1 MTPTT
6 REEKTRGDRTP
17 RRAPERASEYVFREL
32 AAEILRGERPP
43 GSALPA
49 EREIA
54 ARFDVSTVVV
64 RQALYQL
71 QELDLIEVRQG
82 RASTVRNPDDA
93 LDLRVMVLQAQLAE
107 HNPEDVRDFAEALV
121 LHLANLL
128 ELAERRVTDSDL
140 AEITNLADAVAASA
154 SALNT
159 TAFREAETHLWGR
172 IAKATR
178 NRLLWKQT
186 RWWFRFLARTE
197 GVFGRQMSTPD
208 VRAALYRE
216 VVEAL
221 RHQRGAAALY
231 RARARELIDERL
243 GPSELGR

>member
-1 MTPTT
+1 MATT
-6 REEKTRGDRTP
+6 THGAPEPRTP
-17 RRAPERASEYVFREL
+17 RRAPERASDVVFREL
-32 AAEILRGERPP
+32 AAEILRGERAP

-71 QELDLIEVRQG
+71 QELDLIHVRQG
-82 RASTVRNPDDA
+82 RATTVRNPDDA
-93 LDLRVMVLQAQLAE
+93 LDLRVMVLAAE
-107 HNPEDVRDFAEALV
+107 LVQHSPDDVRDFAEALV

-128 ELAERRVTDSDL
+128 ELAERRVSETEL
-140 AEITNLADAVAASA
+140 AEIAKLTDAAAA
-154 SALNT
+154 ATAALPR
-159 TAFREAETHLWGR
+159 FREAETQLWTA

-197 GVFGRQMSTPD
+197 GILGRQMSTPE
-208 VRAALYRE
+208 VRSTLYRE
-216 VVEAL
+216 IVDRL
-221 RHQRGAAALY
+221 GHRGGAAAHY
-231 RARARELIDERL
+231 RARAAVLIDERL
-243 GPSELGR
+243 GTGPGP

>member
-1 MTPTT
+1 MTTT
-6 REEKTRGDRTP
+6 PAHDAPEPRTT
-17 RRAPERASEYVFREL
+17 RRAPERASDVVFREL
-32 AAEILRGERPP
+32 AAEILRGERTP

-71 QELDLIEVRQG
+71 QELDLIQVRQG
-82 RASTVRNPDDA
+82 RATTVRNPDDA
-93 LDLRVMVLQAQLAE
+93 LDLRVVVLSAE
-107 HNPEDVRDFAEALV
+107 LVQHSPDDVRDFAEALV

-128 ELAERRVTDSDL
+128 ELAERRVSETELAAIAKLTD
-140 AEITNLADAVAASA
+140 AAAAATAV
-154 SALNT
+154 LPR
-159 TAFREAETHLWGR
+159 FREAETQLWTA

-197 GVFGRQMSTPD
+197 GVLGRQMSTPQ
-208 VRAALYRE
+208 VRSALYRE
-216 VVEAL
+216 IVDRL
-221 RHQRGAAALY
+221 GRRGGAAAHY
-231 RARARELIDERL
+231 RARAAVLIDERL
-243 GPSELGR
+243 GTGPVR